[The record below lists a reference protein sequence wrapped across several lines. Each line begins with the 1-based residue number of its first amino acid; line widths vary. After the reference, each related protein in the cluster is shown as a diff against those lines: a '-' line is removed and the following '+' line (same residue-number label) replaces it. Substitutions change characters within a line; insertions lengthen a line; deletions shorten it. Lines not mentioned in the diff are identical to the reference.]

1 MFYEAVLHGSH
12 VYIFFICRKDTASED
27 RKLIE
32 RIFPHFFLLN
42 KLDTAWAKM
51 YQKKI
56 KEIRRARIRSL
67 NFYFTCIYFF
77 VVFMFAFKEHI
88 ASYNL

>member
-1 MFYEAVLHGSH
+1 MKLCCMVRIH
-12 VYIFFICRKDTASED
+12 IFFICRKDTASED
-27 RKLIE
+27 RKLIVE

-42 KLDTAWAKM
+42 KLGTAWGKM
-51 YQKKI
+51 YQKI

-67 NFYFTCIYFF
+67 NFYFTCICFF
-77 VVFMFAFKEHI
+77 LAFMFAFKEHI

>member
-12 VYIFFICRKDTASED
+12 IYIFFICRKDTASED

-42 KLDTAWAKM
+42 KLDTAWGKM
-51 YQKKI
+51 YQKK
-56 KEIRRARIRSL
+56 
-67 NFYFTCIYFF
+67 
-77 VVFMFAFKEHI
+77 
-88 ASYNL
+88 